1 MDPVMSQGKVDNYR
15 STRGAA
21 AYHEDHQAK
30 LHRRYSDRRERRI
43 LSKLLASARK
53 SGRLLDCPSGFGR
66 FLGFLLDYAER
77 VVEADFSPSMLEL
90 NRELHGDQAEDYV
103 ECSALEL
110 PMEDRAF
117 DTVVSIRLNHHID
130 SEELRLAHI
139 RELCRVSDDLVVFTY
154 FSKHSLKNR
163 LRQFRGSLPAE
174 ASEERAQRPGRAP
187 RACRMW
193 LRADRIAAA
202 VAHRL
207 RPRLRQRTAHEFRR
221 LRSPSA
227 AGGEPQTKR
236 SPSPEQGVF

>member
-21 AYHEDHQAK
+21 AYHEDHRAK

-163 LRQFRGSLPAE
+163 LRQFRARFRPKRAKNVLSAPA
-174 ASEERAQRPGRAP
+174 
-187 RACRMW
+187 
-193 LRADRIAAA
+193 
-202 VAHRL
+202 V
-207 RPRLRQRTAHEFRR
+207 
-221 LRSPSA
+221 
-227 AGGEPQTKR
+227 KR
-236 SPSPEQGVF
+236 SLAECGFELTAARPLSRIGSGHVYVCARRRDSDG